1 MSDTHKEAML
11 GGGGSSSGST
21 VTIPQPTTTGD
32 NYPSYPGMSTAGIS
46 YPTAPGTIGTGV
58 PTTHVQ
64 LAAGSAGLVPVP
76 PQACQQQYPQ
86 LTSAQRPRKSLIV
99 AYILW
104 TLFGIFGAH
113 HFYLRRY
120 FFGIIYASTLG
131 LFGCGWVIDFFRL
144 PCLVNETNQE
154 QNDLLVRY
162 DATLTTN
169 QINNRY
175 FMRDRSL
182 ADAYVLWFPLGIFGF
197 HHFYLGRIGFG
208 VIYSFTLGLGGVG
221 WLVDFCRIPSL
232 VQETNDK
239 LRRLRNGEMVE
250 RTLECSVADAY
261 QLAFPLGML
270 GLHHFYMGRVGQG
283 FVYLFTLGLGG
294 IGWLVDLIRLPYLV
308 ARHNKEVQ
316 QHQTW
321 LRHLDDAYI
330 YAVPFGILGFHRF
343 YLNGPLMGLLYF
355 FTAGLFLLGWLT
367 DLVRMPWLVM
377 AANEKEARRQ
387 ELIGNDRVY
396 VFQAAGN
403 PVLIPSNYGAI
414 YPPVPPEPPEPP
426 YPAQQN
432 THYVPYYNFPNNQSD
447 QNFAMPPPVSPNTCP
462 PENPPPYSMD
472 ASQQPACPPSYQQ
485 SSNQACNP
493 SAPLLQPEQKPLC

>member
-1 MSDTHKEAML
+1 
-11 GGGGSSSGST
+11 
-21 VTIPQPTTTGD
+21 
-32 NYPSYPGMSTAGIS
+32 
-46 YPTAPGTIGTGV
+46 
-58 PTTHVQ
+58 
-64 LAAGSAGLVPVP
+64 
-76 PQACQQQYPQ
+76 
-86 LTSAQRPRKSLIV
+86 
-99 AYILW
+99 
-104 TLFGIFGAH
+104 
-113 HFYLRRY
+113 
-120 FFGIIYASTLG
+120 
-131 LFGCGWVIDFFRL
+131 
-144 PCLVNETNQE
+144 
-154 QNDLLVRY
+154 
-162 DATLTTN
+162 
-169 QINNRY
+169 
-175 FMRDRSL
+175 
-182 ADAYVLWFPLGIFGF
+182 
-197 HHFYLGRIGFG
+197 
-208 VIYSFTLGLGGVG
+208 
-221 WLVDFCRIPSL
+221 
-232 VQETNDK
+232 
-239 LRRLRNGEMVE
+239 MVE

-403 PVLIPSNYGAI
+403 PVQIPSNYGAI